1 MFTFTALAWITRTF
15 ILQEYIS
22 PNINDTVIAIAAA
35 IVLFLLPSRQAEN
48 GRLLSWSDAK
58 NVPWGI
64 LLLFGGGLAIAKGF
78 KESGLAQWIGEQLTV
93 LQDVHLLLMILAV
106 VALVLAL
113 TEITSNTATATMMY
127 PIMASLALAISVHP
141 YTLMIAAGVAAAS
154 AFMLPV
160 ATPPNAIVFG
170 SGYLRIPEMAKAG
183 FWVNIIAIIVL
194 TLSIYFLLPAVWGI
208 DLLTYPAEFMK

>member
-1 MFTFTALAWITRTF
+1 M
-15 ILQEYIS
+15 
-22 PNINDTVIAIAAA
+22 
-35 IVLFLLPSRQAEN
+35 LFLLPSRQAEN

-170 SGYLRIPEMAKAG
+170 YRIFAHTG
-183 FWVNIIAIIVL
+183 NGQSRILGQHHCDHCTHLVD
-194 TLSIYFLLPAVWGI
+194 LLPPAGRVGI
-208 DLLTYPAEFMK
+208 STFSPIRPSL